1 MPIALTS
8 DTNICQD
15 VLKDLEQLI
24 NNQWSHPYRTAG
36 YNHEEPNKSNG
47 CIHILWI
54 YTMDASTVDGYIH
67 RCIHSGRLYPWM
79 HPESMD
85 ASILR
90 GYIHGCIHRVWIY
103 PWMHPQSPWMHPYCV
118 DISMDAST

>member
-1 MPIALTS
+1 MRNQ
-8 DTNICQD
+8 TNQMD
-15 VLKDLEQLI
+15 VSTYCGYILWMHPWIYPQSP
-24 NNQWSHPYRTAG
+24 WMHPYCVDI
-36 YNHEEPNKSNG
+36 S
-47 CIHILWI
+47 
-54 YTMDASTVDGYIH
+54 MDASTVDGYIH
-67 RCIHSGRLYPWM
+67 GCIHSGRLYPWM